1 MEAGRQEVWALG
13 KGAPISPSTED
24 CLCPFRRMDLGS
36 FSNNLDFYK
45 TLFLGEK
52 KDLKGPENGGHPFP
66 ADSSSS
72 LSWEQRQQVPLDNG
86 ETTVPIPGLISNNP
100 GDFSKTHT
108 ISLSL
113 HFVISTR
120 GHTPSACCM
129 GLEPCD

>member
-1 MEAGRQEVWALG
+1 MEVT
-13 KGAPISPSTED
+13 PSSR
-24 CLCPFRRMDLGS
+24 LIFIP
-36 FSNNLDFYK
+36 NQ
-45 TLFLGEK
+45 
-52 KDLKGPENGGHPFP
+52 PETWGGT
-66 ADSSSS
+66 
-72 LSWEQRQQVPLDNG
+72 LSWEKRQQVPPDNG

-100 GDFSKTHT
+100 GAFSKTHT